1 MDTLIIVTHE
11 PSALEE
17 VAEIKD
23 MRFYQASVVAPDYEF
38 SFEFGGHIQIITTQ
52 EFERRFGQAAP
63 QPGELLSFH
72 MPDPHLTQT
81 ARFLIQATA
90 PGGVNV
96 FIPCPSH
103 QESETNKTRLIQAG
117 YTKIVAHHNQGMSR
131 VFVDR
136 GDRV

>member
-1 MDTLIIVTHE
+1 MIIE
-11 PSALEE
+11 LP
-17 VAEIKD
+17 
-23 MRFYQASVVAPDYEF
+23 
-38 SFEFGGHIQIITTQ
+38 FGGCSVIPNSCSDYKTADSRAQIHHAGLKAQ
-52 EFERRFGQAAP
+52 LNQGDFKRKHKKPFDPRSEV
-63 QPGELLSFH
+63 PGIYG
-72 MPDPHLTQT
+72 
-81 ARFLIQATA
+81 LIFKATA

-117 YTKIVAHHNQGMSR
+117 YTKIVAHHNQGMGR